1 MFMPLTVAMRAY
13 CEGKAAHLKKP
24 VAILSG
30 QAIYV
35 AMITI
40 SSFFALSLGV
50 AGNMI
55 GAISLTFSNVIAGL
69 IILFSI
75 NLERKEEIEIPPEP
89 TPSIP
94 QR

>member
-1 MFMPLTVAMRAY
+1 
-13 CEGKAAHLKKP
+13 
-24 VAILSG
+24 
-30 QAIYV
+30 
-35 AMITI
+35 
-40 SSFFALSLGV
+40 
-50 AGNMI
+50 MI
-55 GAISLTFSNVIAGL
+55 GAIALTFSNVVAGL